1 MAFQLVRRARIVMLM
16 VSACPES
23 GFLDAPRGA
32 GPLANGIELS
42 GPHAPPDALPVP
54 RRTSLPCLADA
65 GWMACR

>member
-1 MAFQLVRRARIVMLM
+1 MLG
-16 VSACPES
+16 PQHPQKS
-23 GFLDAPRGA
+23 GGHYVLGFEPAWDAPRGA